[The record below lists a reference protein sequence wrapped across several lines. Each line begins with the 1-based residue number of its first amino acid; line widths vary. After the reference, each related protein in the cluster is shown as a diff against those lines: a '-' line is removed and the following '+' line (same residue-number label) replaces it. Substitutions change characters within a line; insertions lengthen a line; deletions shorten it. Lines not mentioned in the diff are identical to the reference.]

1 MGQTPSSLAHSTKA
15 NIRTSKVLSTDVDL
29 EMVDDKTSTANP
41 RPAPSSMANG
51 AKASIRKD
59 KSKGHTAKAIAAK
72 GKVSKQG
79 EEGSGQ
85 RHTLASAAA
94 GVKVRTHRS
103 AVDDE
108 ERPESAVAR
117 ATERCEQGKDRRR
130 LRDMQ
135 PAPHTTDTDTPAHD

>member
-79 EEGSGQ
+79 EKGSGQ

-94 GVKVRTHRS
+94 GVNEALSMMKS
-103 AVDDE
+103 
-108 ERPESAVAR
+108 
-117 ATERCEQGKDRRR
+117 DRRAQWQETR
-130 LRDMQ
+130 NVVNKEK
-135 PAPHTTDTDTPAHD
+135 TEGG

>member
-1 MGQTPSSLAHSTKA
+1 MGQPPSSLAHSTKA

-79 EEGSGQ
+79 EEG
-85 RHTLASAAA
+85 
-94 GVKVRTHRS
+94 
-103 AVDDE
+103 
-108 ERPESAVAR
+108 
-117 ATERCEQGKDRRR
+117 
-130 LRDMQ
+130 
-135 PAPHTTDTDTPAHD
+135 